1 MIHCFDGE
9 ENCELSGSY
18 TGLHSWNDAASCQS
32 SDSIVTIGIRS
43 IITNRSGKRGIG
55 KLTGGGTYP
64 VDWGL
69 RDMAIICKPSCIT
82 GRLGALLYLSI
93 IC

>member
-43 IITNRSGKRGIG
+43 IITNRSGKRGYWEI
-55 KLTGGGTYP
+55 
-64 VDWGL
+64 DRRWDISRGL
-69 RDMAIICKPSCIT
+69 RLARYGNNM
-82 GRLGALLYLSI
+82 
-93 IC
+93 